1 MKTRTKV
8 IALAAAAAVLGT
20 AGVHAIAA
28 PPAGH
33 GPGFAMP
40 FMHGAGPMGMMGMR
54 QGAMASAIGD
64 AAHFDTLKTEL
75 GITAAQEP
83 AWTAY
88 TKTLQETAASMRGGH
103 ENIDMNAIHGMSVE
117 DRQAFVKDMQEQ
129 GDTAFATVKAA
140 ADKLLA
146 ALDDTQKA
154 TAKEVLPGLATP
166 GHAMMGRGGM
176 MGGMGGHGGPRT
188 N

>member
-8 IALAAAAAVLGT
+8 IALAAAAVVLGT
-20 AGVHAIAA
+20 VGVQAISA

-54 QGAMASAIGD
+54 QGAFGD
-64 AAHFDTLKTEL
+64 PAQFDTLKTEL

-88 TKTLQETAASMRGGH
+88 TNTLQETAASMRAGH
-103 ENIDMNAIHGMSVE
+103 ESLDMNAIHGMSVE
-117 DRQAFVKDMQEQ
+117 DRQAFVKGMQEQ

-154 TAKEVLPGLATP
+154 KAKEVLPGLATP

-176 MGGMGGHGGPRT
+176 MTGGMGGHGGPHPR
-188 N
+188 